1 MPMTQGAALGRT
13 PQDQG
18 FFRDSADNCLKN
30 PFKQSSA
37 ARAKDNHTALP
48 YCIISQCY
56 SCCPDMLTSRCFADG
71 IATFA
76 TVATVAT
83 VAIVATV
90 TSTTVR
96 PFVRY
101 RYSRLRPVA

>member
-1 MPMTQGAALGRT
+1 MPMTQGAAFGHRRIREIFET
-13 PQDQG
+13 IA
-18 FFRDSADNCLKN
+18 SKSLK
-30 PFKQSSA
+30 KSRA
-37 ARAKDNHTALP
+37 TRAKDNHTALS
-48 YCIISQCY
+48 YCIISQCC